1 MWALCHR
8 SYAFSWQTIV
18 RPHALGF
25 ADMGTV
31 DLLSTALPGAQA
43 QVQSGVMRGLA
54 ITTKQRWPSLPDVA
68 TLDEQGFPDVR

>member
-1 MWALCHR
+1 
-8 SYAFSWQTIV
+8 
-18 RPHALGF
+18 
-25 ADMGTV
+25 MGTV